1 MDNKYVCYMHISPSN
16 KKYIGITCQ
25 ETDRRW
31 QKGKGYKNNQ
41 YFSRSIDKYGW
52 DNFQHIIIARGLSEE
67 EAKWLEIELIREL
80 DTTNIDYGYNITHGG
95 EGNNGNHHS
104 EETKKKISKAHK
116 GKFCGK
122 NNPMYG
128 KDWREGKTEYELR
141 EISEKKS
148 KALKGRTFTE
158 ESIKKMSDARKGM
171 KFSEEHRKNL
181 SKAAK
186 GRKHSEE
193 SIKKMSDAR
202 KGLFA
207 GEKSPCAKK
216 VTCITTG
223 KVFNTLKQAAEYYNI
238 NNDISECCRG
248 KRKSCGKLPDG
259 TPLKWKYYE
268 KGDDTVD

>member
-171 KFSEEHRKNL
+171 KS
-181 SKAAK
+181 A
-186 GRKHSEE
+186 
-193 SIKKMSDAR
+193 
-202 KGLFA
+202 
-207 GEKSPCAKK
+207 EKSPCAKK

-248 KRKSCGKLPDG
+248 KRNSCGKLPDG